1 MSVQWDSLPKVH
13 QAIANS
19 GLSQADQRRLISLIE
34 ILSVSDTQAKDG
46 QTPDVDAL
54 LAVLQQQTREL
65 DMLRQLSSKLTAN
78 LDLQMVLQMVAGEA
92 MSLIENCKTINIF
105 LYDAD
110 SDRLEFGTAMDENGV
125 KSRPFANPRPDGLT
139 FTVAHKREMIIV
151 EDMKRSPLF
160 QNAPADWNGSIV
172 GIPLKFNEK
181 IVGVM
186 NISRLATGAFSDL
199 ELRLLHLLAEQA
211 AIAIS
216 NARLHTLLNR
226 QAYTDSIT
234 GLPNRRALDE
244 YLERKIEKARR
255 VLGSFTLVMM
265 DLDNF
270 KQVNDAYGH
279 RVGDQILRVTFNY
292 LAQHLRSDD
301 FLARFGGDE
310 LTLIL
315 SDTNLPDAIAV
326 CKKLAEATSNHQVQ
340 LPDLKQ
346 TQISISGG
354 IAVYPTHSR
363 TAEGLLRAADEA
375 LYRAK
380 KSARGTFAVARIF
393 TDNLQASP
401 RQGT

>member
-1 MSVQWDSLPKVH
+1 MSIRWDSLPQVY

-19 GLSQADQRRLISLIE
+19 GLSQADQQRLISLIE
-34 ILSVSDTQAKDG
+34 ILSVADKQANDG

-54 LAVLQQQTREL
+54 LTILQQQTKEL
-65 DMLRQLSSKLTAN
+65 DTLRQLSSKLTAN
-78 LDLQMVLQMVAGEA
+78 LNLQMVLQMVASEA
-92 MSLIENCKTINIF
+92 MDLIENCKTINIF

-110 SDRLEFGTAMDENGV
+110 SDRLDFGMAMDENGV
-125 KSRPFANPRPDGLT
+125 KSQPFANPRPDGLT

-151 EDMKRSPLF
+151 EDMSRSPLF
-160 QNAPADWNGSIV
+160 HSAPADWNGSIV
-172 GIPLKFNEK
+172 GIPLKFQDK

-186 NISRLATGAFSDL
+186 NISRLATGGFSDL

-216 NARLHTLLNR
+216 NARLHTLLNH
-226 QAYTDSIT
+226 QAYTDPIT

-244 YLERKIEKARR
+244 YLEREIEKARR

-270 KQVNDAYGH
+270 KQINDAYGH

-315 SDTNLPDAIAV
+315 SDTDLPNAIAV
-326 CKKLAEATSNHQVQ
+326 CKKLAETIANYQVQ
-340 LPDLKQ
+340 LTDLKH
-346 TQISISGG
+346 TSISISGG

-380 KSARGTFAVARIF
+380 KSARGTFAVAQIL

-401 RQGT
+401 RQK

>member
-1 MSVQWDSLPKVH
+1 MSVQWDSLPKIR

-19 GLSQADQRRLISLIE
+19 GLSQAEQQRLISLIE
-34 ILSVSDTQAKDG
+34 ILSVADKQANDG

-54 LAVLQQQTREL
+54 LAVLQRQAKEL
-65 DMLRQLSSKLTAN
+65 DTLRQLSNKLTASLN
-78 LDLQMVLQMVAGEA
+78 LQMVLQMVASEA
-92 MSLIENCKTINIF
+92 MDLIENCKTINIF

-125 KSRPFANPRPDGLT
+125 KSQPFSDPRPEGLS
-139 FTVAHKREMIIV
+139 FTVAHKREMILV
-151 EDMKRSPLF
+151 EDISRSPLF
-160 QNAPADWNGSIV
+160 QNAPADWSGSIV

-181 IVGVM
+181 IIGVM
-186 NISRLATGAFSDL
+186 NISRLTTGAFSDM

-216 NARLHTLLNR
+216 NARLHTLLNH

-244 YLERKIEKARR
+244 YLEREIEKARR
-255 VLGSFTLVMM
+255 ILGSFTLVMM

-292 LAQHLRSDD
+292 LAHHLRSGD
-301 FLARFGGDE
+301 FLARFGDDE

-315 SDTNLPDAIAV
+315 SDTDLPDAIAV
-326 CKKLAEATSNHQVQ
+326 CKKLAETTFNHQVQ

-346 TQISISGG
+346 AHISISGG

-375 LYRAK
+375 LYRTK
-380 KSARGTFAVARIF
+380 KSARGTFAVARIL
-393 TDNLQASP
+393 TDNVQTSP
-401 RQGT
+401 RQK

>member
-1 MSVQWDSLPKVH
+1 MSIQWDSLPKVH

-19 GLSQADQRRLISLIE
+19 GLSQADQQRLISLIE
-34 ILSVSDTQAKDG
+34 ILSVSDTQAKDE
-46 QTPDVDAL
+46 QMLEVDAFL
-54 LAVLQQQTREL
+54 TALQQKTQEL
-65 DMLRQLSSKLTAN
+65 NTLRQLSNKLTAN
-78 LDLQMVLQMVAGEA
+78 LNLQMVLQMVASEA
-92 MSLIENCKTINIF
+92 MSLIKNCKTINIF

-110 SDRLEFGTAMDENGV
+110 SDRLEFGMAMDENGV
-125 KSRPFANPRPDGLT
+125 KSQPFANPRPEGLT
-139 FTVAHKREMIIV
+139 FTVAHKRETIIV
-151 EDMKRSPLF
+151 EDMRHSPLF

-186 NISRLATGAFSDL
+186 NISRLTTGAFSNL

-211 AIAIS
+211 TIAIS

-244 YLERKIEKARR
+244 YLEREIEKVRR
-255 VLGSFTLVMM
+255 VLGSFTLVMI

-270 KQVNDAYGH
+270 KQINDSYGH

-292 LAQHLRSDD
+292 LAQHLRSGD

-315 SDTNLPDAIAV
+315 SDTDLPDAIAV
-326 CKKLAEATSNHQVQ
+326 CKKLAETASNHQVQ

-346 TQISISGG
+346 AQISISGG

-380 KSARGTFAVARIF
+380 KSARGTFAVARIL

-401 RQGT
+401 RQK